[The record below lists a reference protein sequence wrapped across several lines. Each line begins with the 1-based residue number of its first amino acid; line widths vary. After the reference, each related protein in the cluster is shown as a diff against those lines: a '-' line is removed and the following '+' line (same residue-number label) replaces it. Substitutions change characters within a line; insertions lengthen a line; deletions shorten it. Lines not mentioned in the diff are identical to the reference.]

1 MILNN
6 RPFIWIIP
14 IFVAGI
20 FLFPHILHSQSRSV
34 KSEVK
39 NGSDTQA
46 NPAPGA
52 EINPKKTSQIKR
64 LPDLVVRDIQLDK
77 DCNIIVTIK
86 NIGTAGAPNSG
97 YDPATGAS
105 IQVYKGSQAWGGLRL
120 GAFDPAGRLKKPGA
134 SVKQVW
140 FPEAKNLDLEPGTH
154 SIKVV
159 VDGNNAV
166 TEANERN
173 NSRME
178 RLLCRKPAIPKA
190 VAPVQNPPALAPDT
204 QPPLQAKKVIR
215 NPELNSVSEKPAPRP
230 GPRVPDQLNEPLLV
244 DLAITDI
251 SIDPPNPRIAKDII
265 RITVTIQNIG
275 IHSQFPGAP
284 EAYFQME
291 LTDDP
296 YTQYYRKIVPE
307 YSMTIPPLTAGE
319 EFTISQTITI
329 PRRVKI
335 GNTMV
340 TLQPGPY
347 KLLGQINTTN
357 YQPDEEQNSSN
368 NEFTRRFDVR
378 DPAPSDLVLDN
389 ITLTSDCRLKLTF
402 HNEGAAIPDEDFA
415 KAWVRVSKDNGQ
427 VNEQEYLSAIDPN
440 GLVKHPGFSWM
451 PMHYRV
457 NYIWPI
463 NPNNNNCINTICLT
477 PGQTSSFQVS
487 VDPYHAISDAKP
499 GNNAKTKTLTCP

>member
-6 RPFIWIIP
+6 RAFIWIIP

-39 NGSDTQA
+39 NGADTQA
-46 NPAPGA
+46 NPATGA

-86 NIGTAGAPNSG
+86 NIGTAGAPSSG

-178 RLLCRKPAIPKA
+178 RLLCKKPAASATTTAPA
-190 VAPVQNPPALAPDT
+190 VP
-204 QPPLQAKKVIR
+204 KKVIR

-230 GPRVPDQLNEPLLV
+230 GPQIPDQLNEPLLV

-251 SIDPPNPRIAKDII
+251 SIDPPNPKLDKDIFSI
-265 RITVTIQNIG
+265 HVTIKNIG
-275 IHSQFPGAP
+275 VTSQPPGAP
-284 EAYFQME
+284 QAYFQME

-296 YTQYYRKIVPE
+296 YTQYYFNTIPQ
-307 YSMTIPPLTAGE
+307 YSMTIPPLMAGE
-319 EFTISQTITI
+319 EFTIFAAGRIARQK
-329 PRRVKI
+329 KI
-335 GNTMV
+335 GNMMV
-340 TLQPGPY
+340 TAQPGPY
-347 KLLGQINTTN
+347 KLVGVINTTN
-357 YQPDEEQNSSN
+357 YQADEEQNNGN

-378 DPAPSDLVLDN
+378 DPAPSDLVLDD
-389 ITLTSDCRLKLTF
+389 ITLTL
-402 HNEGAAIPDEDFA
+402 
-415 KAWVRVSKDNGQ
+415 
-427 VNEQEYLSAIDPN
+427 
-440 GLVKHPGFSWM
+440 HPGLEQSSS
-451 PMHYRV
+451 V
-457 NYIWPI
+457 SSS
-463 NPNNNNCINTICLT
+463 C
-477 PGQTSSFQVS
+477 TS
-487 VDPYHAISDAKP
+487 IMRE
-499 GNNAKTKTLTCP
+499 L